1 MSNTFTLDWLKAAGI
16 RALKTFAQTLIGM
29 ITIGAAFE
37 DIVWVKILSVAGVAA
52 VLSLLMSLA
61 GLPEVGSDGTLVV
74 DTKNPTKDVY
84 SLELDKPLE
93 ALPNKKV
100 VKFKVQK

>member
-1 MSNTFTLDWLKAAGI
+1 MASYDPPFEPLLAPEDEVVDVDAA
-16 RALKTFAQTLIGM
+16 A
-29 ITIGAAFE
+29 IGAAFE